1 MSIILFSILT
11 ILTLIGI
18 GAAYATKE
26 RSMVV
31 SATTIT
37 LVWGFALYLILY

>member
-1 MSIILFSILT
+1 MVISL
-11 ILTLIGI
+11 GV
-18 GAAYATKE
+18 AYATKE

-37 LVWGFALYLILY
+37 LAWSLALYLIFY